1 MKGHQTIIKHLNG
14 VLKVQLTNINQYFLH
29 ARMLKN
35 WGYRELN
42 ERDYKASIK
51 AMKHA
56 DKLIQRVLF
65 LEGLP
70 NLQDLN
76 KLLLGEEVPEIIDCD
91 LRAEHGYR
99 DVLVDGIKL
108 CEAEGDYV
116 SRAMLVEFLDDAEE
130 FIDFLET
137 NQDLIQQLGLQ
148 NYLQS
153 AMGEIDD

>member
-1 MKGHQTIIKHLNG
+1 MKGDKSINKALNG

-35 WGYRELN
+35 WGYHELN

-56 DKLIQRVLF
+56 DKAIQRILF

-70 NLQDLN
+70 NLQDLG
-76 KLLLGEEVPEIIDCD
+76 KLLIGEDVPEVLKND
-91 LRAEHGYR
+91 LKAETAYR
-99 DVLVDGIKL
+99 EVLVEAIAK
-108 CEAEGDYV
+108 CEKDQDFV
-116 SRAMLVEFLDDAEE
+116 SRAMLTEFLDDAEE

-137 NQDLIQQLGLQ
+137 NIGLIDKVGLP

>member
-1 MKGHQTIIKHLNG
+1 MRGSKDVIKQLNR

-35 WGYRELN
+35 WGYHELN

-56 DKLIQRVLF
+56 DKAIQRILF

-70 NLQDLN
+70 NLQDLD
-76 KLLLGEEVPEIIDCD
+76 KLYIGEDVFEILKND
-91 LRAEHGYR
+91 LKAERTYR
-99 DVLVDGIKL
+99 EVLVDAIKL
-108 CEAEGDYV
+108 CEKEQDFLT
-116 SRAMLVEFLDDAEE
+116 RAHLVEFLDDAEE

-137 NQDLIQQLGLQ
+137 NIDLVDKVGKQ

-153 AMGEIDD
+153 AMGEIGD